1 MFYLFHLKNT
11 EIILTSLNF
20 RLKNDYLKS
29 SGLFLDDVEIED
41 VDIFI
46 RRKRWKNIPIVK

>member
-46 RRKRWKNIPIVK
+46 RKKR